1 MVVKDQRGRSKSTGP
16 KKDQSASSSDACYN
30 CRKPGHTKKNYFR
43 HKEMLKKKG
52 DRILI
57 GLIPVESQNKSVL
70 LKKQMIIRVRHLNQE
85 RKSTQ
90 MLGYL
95 TQGAHTTCV
104 QKENSSALIS
114 LMMEAFY

>member
-1 MVVKDQRGRSKSTGP
+1 LVVKVQRGRSRSRGP

-85 RKSTQ
+85 RKSIQ

-95 TQGAHTTCV
+95 TQGQHTTCV
-104 QKENSSALIS
+104 QEKIGSAHTS
-114 LMMEAFY
+114 LSMEA